1 MSKSKRDK
9 PVHVTPRAQGW
20 AVVRE
25 GNSKASWLYETQGE
39 AEMAG
44 REAARRDRTEFLLH
58 GKDGRIRERDS
69 YGRDPY
75 PPRG

>member
-1 MSKSKRDK
+1 MAGKK
-9 PVHVTPRAQGW
+9 PVHVTPRGGEGW

-25 GNSKASWLYETQGE
+25 GNERASSIHPTQAE
-39 AEMAG
+39 AEQVG
-44 REAARRDRTEFLLH
+44 REAARRDHTEFYLH
-58 GKDGRIRERDS
+58 GRDGQIRERDS